1 MVTEN
6 DGRNDF
12 DFLVGNWKMH
22 HRRLKERL
30 NGCTEWEEFDGTA
43 VGKKLLNG
51 LGFCDEVVM
60 NRGTSPSYGF
70 TVRLF
75 DVKSKEWSIYWAAG
89 ASAILDVPVVG
100 RFKNGLGEFFSQEI
114 FEGRHIFCR
123 FTWSRVTTNS
133 PQWEQAFSIDGGMT
147 WETNWM
153 NTFERI

>member
-1 MVTEN
+1 MQAEN

-12 DFLVGNWKMH
+12 DFLVGNWIMR

-51 LGFCDEVVM
+51 LGFCDEVII
-60 NRGTSPSYGF
+60 NRKTGP
-70 TVRLF
+70 TVGYTFRLF

-100 RFKNGLGEFFSQEI
+100 RFENGVGEFFSQEV

-123 FTWSRVTTNS
+123 FTCSRVTTSS
-133 PQWEQAFSIDGGMT
+133 PQWEQAF
-147 WETNWM
+147 
-153 NTFERI
+153 